1 MAVRQEGLQD
11 APLQHLFLSADNC
24 YRLEVIHHRAGML
37 TEVNRLLR
45 HVQNGSCRVPAIAAA
60 KGRVLFVGVAVLV
73 MTVGT
78 LAARSRL
85 PTEGE
90 SSNTWHTAKV
100 TRITEP
106 GRDATKSVPNDNSWP
121 AWINIP
127 SQPITYFPAPEIV
140 FSTLAETPPQ
150 HGLRAPPLG

>member
-1 MAVRQEGLQD
+1 M
-11 APLQHLFLSADNC
+11 
-24 YRLEVIHHRAGML
+24 IHHWAGML
-37 TEVNRLLR
+37 TEEVNRLLR
-45 HVQNGSCRVPAIAAA
+45 HVQNGSRQVPAIAAA

-90 SSNTWHTAKV
+90 TSNTWHTAKV
-100 TRITEP
+100 TRITEA
-106 GRDATKSVPNDNSWP
+106 GRDATKSVRNDNSWP
-121 AWINIP
+121 VRINIT

-140 FSTLAETPPQ
+140 FPTLADTSPQ
-150 HGLRAPPLG
+150 HGLRAPPRL